1 MLWSQV
7 GVGDL
12 SLDGPAGCLINN
24 PAFHMAAVLLIAL
37 GMAVGLLGLLV
48 MMTL

>member
-1 MLWSQV
+1 MR
-7 GVGDL
+7 DL
-12 SLDGPAGCLINN
+12 SLDGPVGYLINN
-24 PAFHMAAVLLIAL
+24 PAFHMAAVLFIAP